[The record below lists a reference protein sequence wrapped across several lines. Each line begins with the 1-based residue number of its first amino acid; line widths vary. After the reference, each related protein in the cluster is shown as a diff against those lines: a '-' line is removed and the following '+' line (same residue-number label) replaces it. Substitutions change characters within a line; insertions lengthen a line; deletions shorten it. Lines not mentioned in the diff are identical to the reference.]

1 MCRRKNNR
9 LFNHSEESYDGD
21 FKADLVEQYKL
32 YVHSADNV
40 SARRLASSRYL
51 LTLNVALVAL
61 YGFDVPHF
69 DQNYWIWAVPSIGA
83 LASVLWFVIL
93 RSHAEMNRVKFELI
107 SEIERHLP
115 ASLYSHEW
123 QLLVNGSQQK
133 YQPVSTVEQYIPFG
147 FTASHLI
154 LSVIIALTN

>member
-9 LFNHSEESYDGD
+9 LFNHSKESYDGD
-21 FKADLVEQYKL
+21 FKADLIEQYKL
-32 YVHSADNV
+32 YVHSAENV

-69 DQNYWIWAVPSIGA
+69 DQSYWIWAVPIIGA
-83 LASVLWFVIL
+83 LASLLWFVII

-107 SEIERHLP
+107 NELEKHLP
-115 ASLYSHEW
+115 ASLYAREW
-123 QLLVNGSQQK
+123 QLLVNGTERK
-133 YQPVSTVEQYIPFG
+133 YQPVSKIEQYIPFG
-147 FTASHLI
+147 FIAFHLI
-154 LSVIIALTN
+154 LSVIISLIN